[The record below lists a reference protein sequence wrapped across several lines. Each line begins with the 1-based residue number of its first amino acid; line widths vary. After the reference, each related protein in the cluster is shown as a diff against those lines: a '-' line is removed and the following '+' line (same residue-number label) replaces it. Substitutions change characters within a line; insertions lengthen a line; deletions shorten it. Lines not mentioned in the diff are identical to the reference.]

1 MVFAAPGEA
10 RARAERVLTG
20 SPAPVHASVAHQ
32 VIGIWQRD
40 FGDTRLALAHLR
52 RARDLAARADSADR
66 EADVLATLGVALVH
80 SGRTRQGLAAF
91 ERGVA
96 RGTGHTRARVLFR
109 RGYVWWVLGRHAEAL
124 EDVRRAVP
132 VLRQAED
139 VIWTARALTLRA
151 TVHLALGA
159 VERAEA
165 DFTAAEALW
174 DTTGQ
179 DHDKA
184 DVVESRG
191 LAAFR
196 SGDVPAALRLLDEA
210 EERYAQLGTPT
221 FMLSIR
227 RCEVLMAAGLAP
239 EALAEADAALAVLD
253 GIGGQSTRR
262 AELLLVAARA
272 ARPAGDPQT
281 AIARAAAAVRLFA
294 GQRRTWYETHARL
307 VLIEA
312 RAAAGHGSGRL
323 VADAAA
329 VARRLAAFGAPAAP
343 EASLL
348 AGRIALDL
356 GRTAEAERHL
366 ALAARSRHGG
376 PPLARMTGWVAQALR
391 ARAAGSA
398 RRLLEACRRGLDVL
412 DDHRM
417 TLGAPEL
424 RARATEQGTE
434 LAAMAQRAS
443 LASGGPRRLLVW
455 SERWR
460 ATVLSAPPTRPPADP
475 ALLRGMTAFR
485 EIADRAER
493 ARMDGRP
500 VPALERE
507 QRRLEREIRSRTR
520 HMRGAAPGGGD
531 RFDVGRLLAAL
542 GGDVRL
548 VELAVLDGRVQVLLC
563 GRGRVRR
570 FEAGLLAEAEREA
583 DHVQA
588 GLRRL
593 AHPGAEARLPLVE
606 AAGRRLQELLLGP
619 AAAQLGSGPVV
630 IVPPARLH
638 RVPWALLPA
647 LRERVLS
654 VSPSASSWLRARE
667 TAPPPGGRHVLVR
680 GPGLAGGGAEVPE
693 LAGRYGPH
701 ATPGP
706 TATRVRADPAR
717 TGAPTHEPSA
727 PGPGTADHPR
737 PGPRGQAGDHTTDQT
752 DRTTGRAE
760 EPPGPGTAGHTPPR
774 PRNHAD
780 DRPAGGTED
789 ITTGKAEDRTR
800 PRAAHPAALHD
811 RNHADDRPGD
821 EVEDHTTTA
830 VKVPAGYG
838 ARDRARTVT
847 GLHAGGGMDDRA
859 ADRACDR
866 PRREGETRT
875 GDRTRNRARDRTGN
889 PDEGR
894 TGDGRP
900 GGRAGGRT
908 GHGGRAGG
916 GGGAGPGAGGV
927 PDDGGADGAGE
938 GARAAGAV
946 RPVMLE
952 GDEARVPRVLAE
964 LDGAGLAHIA
974 AHGTFRADSP
984 LFSSLRMADGPLIV
998 HDFERL
1004 DRSPYRIIL
1013 SCCDTARFATVGA
1026 DELLGLVTAL
1036 LPLGTAGVVAC
1047 SAPVN
1052 DAAVVP
1058 LMLALHKGLDA
1069 GLSLAEALRDAR
1081 AALPDD
1087 AVHQA
1092 TGWAFAAFG
1101 AA

>member
-1 MVFAAPGEA
+1 MVFAAPNEA
-10 RARAERVLTG
+10 LTRAEAVLAAD
-20 SPAPVHASVAHQ
+20 PPPLHASVAHQ

-52 RARDLAARADSADR
+52 RARDLASRADSPER

-80 SGRTRQGLAAF
+80 SGRTREGLAAF

-109 RGYVWWVLGRHAEAL
+109 RAYVWWVLGRHGEAL
-124 EDVRRAVP
+124 EDVRRAIP
-132 VLRQAED
+132 VLRQADD

-151 TVHLALGA
+151 TVHLALGS
-159 VERAEA
+159 VERADA
-165 DFTAAEALW
+165 DFTAAERLW

-179 DHDKA
+179 EHDKA
-184 DVVESRG
+184 DAVESRG

-210 EERYAQLGTPT
+210 EERYAKLGTPT
-221 FMLSIR
+221 FMLTIR
-227 RCEVLMAAGLAP
+227 RCEVLMAAGLAT
-239 EALAEADAALAVLD
+239 EALAEADAATAALD

-272 ARPAGDPQT
+272 ARLAGEPRT
-281 AIARAAAAVRLFA
+281 SLARAALAVRLFA

-312 RAAAGHGSGRL
+312 RVATGRGSGRL

-329 VARRLAAFGAPAAP
+329 VAERLAAFGAPAAP

-348 AGRIALDL
+348 AGRIALGL
-356 GRTAEAERHL
+356 GWTADAERHL
-366 ALAARSRHGG
+366 AVAARSRHGG
-376 PPLARMTGWVAQALR
+376 PPLARMTGWAAQALR

-398 RRLLEACRRGLDVL
+398 RGVLEACRRGLDVL

-417 TLGAPEL
+417 TLGASEL
-424 RARATEQGTE
+424 RARATAQGAE
-434 LAAMAQRAS
+434 LAALAQQAS
-443 LASGGPRRLLVW
+443 LVSGGPRRLLVW

-475 ALLRGMTAFR
+475 ALLSGMTAFR
-485 EIADRAER
+485 EIAARAEE
-493 ARMDGRP
+493 ARTDGGRP

-507 QRRLEREIRSRTR
+507 QRRLEREIRSRTL
-520 HMRGAAPGGGD
+520 HMRGGAPGDGD
-531 RFDVGRLLAAL
+531 RFDVGRLLRRL
-542 GGDVRL
+542 GDGVRL
-548 VELAVLDGRVQVLLC
+548 VELAVLDGRVHVLLC
-563 GRGRVRR
+563 GQGRVRR

-583 DHVQA
+583 EHVQA

-606 AAGRRLQELLLGP
+606 AAGARLQELLLGP
-619 AAAQLGSGPVV
+619 AAAHLGPGPVV
-630 IVPPARLH
+630 VVPPGRLH

-654 VSPSASSWLRARE
+654 VSPSASSWLRARD
-667 TAPPPGGRHVLVR
+667 TAPPPGGRQVLVR
-680 GPGLAGGGAEVPE
+680 GPGLASGGAEVTE
-693 LAGRYGPH
+693 LAERYGAAPGGASGVPGARGGVPGAPGAPGAASGEPGAPSGASAAPGARGAVPGRPGAGRRGGES
-701 ATPGP
+701 ATGERAVAGPESAGADRGAGRAVGAVGRSGGVPGP
-706 TATRVRADPAR
+706 SDDAPGDADGTRRPTGERPGAGV
-717 TGAPTHEPSA
+717 GAPRRA
-727 PGPGTADHPR
+727 GRDPGPDGV
-737 PGPRGQAGDHTTDQT
+737 GV
-752 DRTTGRAE
+752 
-760 EPPGPGTAGHTPPR
+760 
-774 PRNHAD
+774 
-780 DRPAGGTED
+780 
-789 ITTGKAEDRTR
+789 
-800 PRAAHPAALHD
+800 HPAAG
-811 RNHADDRPGD
+811 AAPF
-821 EVEDHTTTA
+821 
-830 VKVPAGYG
+830 
-838 ARDRARTVT
+838 ARDVSRTTV
-847 GLHAGGGMDDRA
+847 
-859 ADRACDR
+859 
-866 PRREGETRT
+866 
-875 GDRTRNRARDRTGN
+875 
-889 PDEGR
+889 
-894 TGDGRP
+894 
-900 GGRAGGRT
+900 
-908 GHGGRAGG
+908 
-916 GGGAGPGAGGV
+916 
-927 PDDGGADGAGE
+927 
-938 GARAAGAV
+938 
-946 RPVMLE
+946 LE
-952 GDEARVPRVLAE
+952 GDEAQVPRVLRE
-964 LDGAGLAHIA
+964 LDGAASAHIA

-1013 SCCDTARFATVGA
+1013 SCCDTARFASVGA

-1087 AVHQA
+1087 AVHRA
-1092 TGWAFAAFG
+1092 TGWAFSAFG